1 MDKDFCRKA
10 ILGAFVQGYFHNL
23 RGSLQGVYLPLQRIM
38 LNPSKYLT
46 EEGLALFQKMM
57 SSLDKLNNQLNIA
70 LADLTCEDEGPWDLF
85 EVMQKEMLFWE
96 ADLRFKHKI
105 KKEVIEKSK
114 ATVKLP
120 YNILLG
126 ILCLVEAELYQALNE
141 GSELKIAIS
150 SEPNPCVTF
159 SWSGSLNLQNLE
171 KVAELIK
178 PYATV
183 KEDENSL
190 TLCFNQ

>member
-1 MDKDFCRKA
+1 MDRDFCRKA

-23 RGSLQGVYLPLQRIM
+23 RGSLQSLSLPLQRLM

-46 EEGLALFQKMM
+46 EEGLTLFQKML
-57 SSLDKLNNQLNIA
+57 SALDKLNNQLNVA
-70 LADLTCEDEGPWDLF
+70 LADLTKEDEGPWDLF

-105 KKEVIEKSK
+105 KKEVLEKSK
-114 ATVKLP
+114 AMVKLP

-141 GSELKIAIS
+141 GSELKIVIS
-150 SEPNPCVTF
+150 SEPNSCVIF
-159 SWSGSLNLQNLE
+159 SWSGSLNLQNL
-171 KVAELIK
+171 KKITDLIS
-178 PYATV
+178 PYATLR
-183 KEDENSL
+183 DGENSL
-190 TLCFNQ
+190 ILCFNQ

>member
-70 LADLTCEDEGPWDLF
+70 LADLICEDEGPWDLF

-114 ATVKLP
+114 TTVKLP
-120 YNILLG
+120 YNLLLG
-126 ILCLVEAELYQALNE
+126 LLCLVEAGALSSFKRRKRVGDSHFLRAQALRYLQLEWVLRPSKFRKGRRAYQALRHA
-141 GSELKIAIS
+141 K
-150 SEPNPCVTF
+150 
-159 SWSGSLNLQNLE
+159 
-171 KVAELIK
+171 
-178 PYATV
+178 
-183 KEDENSL
+183 
-190 TLCFNQ
+190 